1 MKNLTKEQKE
11 QFNSIFNDLSKA
23 LDISES
29 QYKVITDSYQ
39 AVGTWLAEG
48 TQIKSLVPEI
58 RPQGSFLLGTTIKPI
73 NPNDDID
80 IDLVCELRN
89 KPYNWTQYN
98 LKESVGNRIK
108 EHTTYSQMLE
118 KQKGGRRCWTLLYRQ
133 NADAKEK
140 FHLDILPCFIEDA
153 RQVIWEQISFDN
165 AIPSDKFGIRIT
177 DNQKF
182 DYKTSTDITTWLKS
196 NPIGYAQWFYQRAI
210 THQMRL
216 FSLREA
222 IQPVPKYQQEK
233 YPLQRIVQ
241 ILKRHRDIMFQGNE
255 NKPISII
262 ITTLAAKAYQGENI
276 VEGLYNIVHTMDKY
290 IENRNGIYW
299 ISNPINDKENF
310 ADKWE
315 EAPIKRKNFF
325 DWKDRLQKDVDAIL
339 STLGMYA
346 IQDSLTQPFGRDL
359 IIETFSARA
368 KELKSL
374 RDSNNLKMMTTGV
387 LSTAASIPVK
397 PHTFYGKDKDA

>member
-1 MKNLTKEQKE
+1 
-11 QFNSIFNDLSKA
+11 
-23 LDISES
+23 
-29 QYKVITDSYQ
+29 
-39 AVGTWLAEG
+39 
-48 TQIKSLVPEI
+48 
-58 RPQGSFLLGTTIKPI
+58 
-73 NPNDDID
+73 
-80 IDLVCELRN
+80 
-89 KPYNWTQYN
+89 
-98 LKESVGNRIK
+98 
-108 EHTTYSQMLE
+108 
-118 KQKGGRRCWTLLYRQ
+118 
-133 NADAKEK
+133 
-140 FHLDILPCFIEDA
+140 
-153 RQVIWEQISFDN
+153 
-165 AIPSDKFGIRIT
+165 
-177 DNQKF
+177 
-182 DYKTSTDITTWLKS
+182 
-196 NPIGYAQWFYQRAI
+196 
-210 THQMRL
+210 
-216 FSLREA
+216 
-222 IQPVPKYQQEK
+222 
-233 YPLQRIVQ
+233 
-241 ILKRHRDIMFQGNE
+241 MFQGNE